1 MKSNWKNEKG
11 VAILMV
17 LTSITILTYVLAD
30 FTFGTKI
37 NKIRIQNSEDKSQAR
52 YNAQA
57 GLLFAMS
64 RLKIYKE
71 AFNLLEKNKGLKER
85 VGDANLEKIVTLPF
99 YFPLPNIPDA
109 NLIQK
114 GTIKEFKEK
123 IILRGSLTVNITPVS
138 GFLNVNNLKI
148 IKKRTNG
155 ETDTPSEEDKPSTEP
170 IHEATEKKLVEIL
183 KEAIDEKREKDED
196 FDLTYGGLDPEV
208 LIGELKYYIN
218 NPTDYDESDKAQV
231 DSNFLEANLIPK
243 HAPLS
248 SLEELYLLPSW
259 NDEIVDL
266 IKDRLTVH
274 ETAIIPLNKINAD
287 QLKVIFPSFTK
298 DQIIEFFRYRDGVP
312 AENLLPHPF
321 KSDKDFKEYIVNEL
335 EAVDDT
341 TYQAKVK
348 ELENA
353 GLSLGIVGKL
363 FKVSST
369 GQFGR
374 ATFKITAFVDLPL
387 KPPPK
392 KKKPKSP
399 PDPKAPVEE
408 SEDSSKKEKGPPP
421 MEIRDPR
428 IVEIKAG

>member
-1 MKSNWKNEKG
+1 MKINWKNEKG

-17 LTSITILTYVLAD
+17 LTSITILTYVLTD

-37 NKIRIQNSEDKSQAR
+37 NKIRIQNSQDKAQAR

-99 YFPLPNIPDA
+99 YFPLPDIPDA

-114 GTIKEFKEK
+114 GTIAEFKEK
-123 IILRGSLTVNITPVS
+123 IILRGKLTVNITPVS

-148 IKKRTNG
+148 IKKVTNK
-155 ETDTPSEEDKPSTEP
+155 ETDSPEEEKKSAEP
-170 IHEATEKKLVEIL
+170 IHEATERKLVEML
-183 KEAIDEKREKDED
+183 KETIDEKRENDED
-196 FDLTYGGLDPEV
+196 FDLTYGGVDPEV

-248 SLEELYLLPSW
+248 SLDELYLLPSW

-266 IKDRLTVH
+266 IKDRLSVH
-274 ETAIIPLNKINAD
+274 ETSIIPLNKINAD
-287 QLKVIFPSFTK
+287 QLKVIFPSLTK

-312 AENLLPHPF
+312 TENLLPHQF

-341 TYQAKVK
+341 TYQSTIKA
-348 ELENA
+348 LENA

-392 KKKPKSP
+392 KKTPKSP
-399 PDPKAPVEE
+399 PDPKAPPSEE
-408 SEDSSKKEKGPPP
+408 PEDNSKKDKEPPP
-421 MEIRDPR
+421 REIRDPR

>member
-1 MKSNWKNEKG
+1 MKSKKNEKG
-11 VAILMV
+11 VALLMV

-99 YFPLPNIPDA
+99 SYPLPDIPDA
-109 NLIQK
+109 NSIQK
-114 GTIKEFKEK
+114 GTITEFKEK
-123 IILRGSLTVNITPVS
+123 IILRGRLTVTITPVS

-148 IKKRTNG
+148 IRKTTNK
-155 ETDTPSEEDKPSTEP
+155 ETESPEEEKSSAEPLSET
-170 IHEATEKKLVEIL
+170 TEKKLVEIL
-183 KEAIDEKREKDED
+183 KETIDEKREKDED
-196 FDLTYGGLDPEV
+196 FDLTYGALEPEI

-287 QLKVIFPSFTK
+287 QLKVIFPTFNK
-298 DQIIEFFRYRDGVP
+298 DQIIEFFKYRDGVP

-341 TYQAKVK
+341 TYLAAVK
-348 ELENA
+348 ALENA

-374 ATFKITAFVDLPL
+374 ATFKITAFVDLPI

-408 SEDSSKKEKGPPP
+408 SEDNSKKDKTPPP
-421 MEIRDPR
+421 MEVRDPR

>member
-1 MKSNWKNEKG
+1 MKSKKNEKG
-11 VAILMV
+11 VALLMV

-37 NKIRIQNSEDKSQAR
+37 NKIRIQNSEDKAQAR

-99 YFPLPNIPDA
+99 SYPLPDIPDA
-109 NLIQK
+109 NSIQK
-114 GTIKEFKEK
+114 GTITEFKEK
-123 IILRGSLTVNITPVS
+123 IILRGRLTVTITPVS

-148 IKKRTNG
+148 IRKTTNK
-155 ETDTPSEEDKPSTEP
+155 ETESPEEEKSSAEPLSET
-170 IHEATEKKLVEIL
+170 TEKKLVEIL
-183 KEAIDEKREKDED
+183 KETIDEKREKDED
-196 FDLTYGGLDPEV
+196 FDLTYGALEPEI

-266 IKDRLTVH
+266 IKDRLSVH

-287 QLKVIFPSFTK
+287 QLKVIFPSLTK
-298 DQIIEFFRYRDGVP
+298 DQITEFFKYRDGVP

-335 EAVDDT
+335 EAVEDT
-341 TYQAKVK
+341 TYQAAVK
-348 ELENA
+348 ALENA

-374 ATFKITAFVDLPL
+374 ATFKITAFVDLPI

-408 SEDSSKKEKGPPP
+408 SEDNSKKDKTPPP
-421 MEIRDPR
+421 MEVRDPR